1 MSNKRFIRIISV
13 ILLAFVL
20 TGCQIATNPDGSI
33 KLIYLTTTFR
43 EMMEE
48 GVFSAILIYPLA
60 QSINFLDKYI
70 GVGGAVMIV
79 TLLLNAAIL
88 ALTFKSNVSMQ
99 RMQELQPEMNKIQKK
114 YEGRD
119 DEASKQRMSME
130 MTKLYQKYDVNP
142 MGALLTTFIQ
152 FPVIIAMYNAVRR
165 SAAVANGIFLGID
178 LSQTP
183 LEAFKAGQYG
193 ALVIYALMIV
203 MQLLSILAPRFVAER
218 KAKREAKLHHKTYR
232 KPENNQNMMMS
243 YSMILFIGVLMISW
257 PTALSLYYMIFSV
270 VNIIKTFA
278 IDQLMVRQ
286 QQK

>member
-1 MSNKRFIRIISV
+1 M
-13 ILLAFVL
+13 L
-20 TGCQIATNPDGSI
+20 
-33 KLIYLTTTFR
+33 FR
-43 EMMEE
+43 
-48 GVFSAILIYPLA
+48 S
-60 QSINFLDKYI
+60 
-70 GVGGAVMIV
+70 
-79 TLLLNAAIL
+79 
-88 ALTFKSNVSMQ
+88 
-99 RMQELQPEMNKIQKK
+99 
-114 YEGRD
+114 
-119 DEASKQRMSME
+119 
-130 MTKLYQKYDVNP
+130 
-142 MGALLTTFIQ
+142 
-152 FPVIIAMYNAVRR
+152 YNAVRR